1 MLETVNEFGRKVTAL
16 FVPGS
21 YCTFAPPE
29 ETLGV

>member
-1 MLETVNEFGRKVTAL
+1 MLETVNDFGRKVTAL